1 MITVTFDTQSLRIHR
16 RQPLAFSLATLRRLS
31 GDAQLF
37 RISTT
42 TSSTG
47 LIAATAYHAAESTL
61 GYRDFHYFLDEAN
74 LSAVLLTTPANQAA
88 VERLFT
94 YAKAHQLFSEH

>member
-1 MITVTFDTQSLRIHR
+1 MITVTFDTQSLRTHR
-16 RQPLAFSLATLRRLS
+16 RQPLAFSLATLHRLS

>member
-1 MITVTFDTQSLRIHR
+1 MPTVTFDTQSLRTHR
-16 RQPLAFSLATLRRLS
+16 QQPLTFSLMTLRRLS
-31 GDAQLF
+31 GDAHLF

-47 LIAATAYHAAESTL
+47 IIAATAYHAAETTL

-88 VERLFT
+88 VKYLFA
-94 YAKAHQLFSEH
+94 YAYTHHLLA